1 MSNRITAILISIST
15 ILAFS
20 SSGRSQ
26 NADIQ
31 RRAGYIYGYMNTLTA
46 NLWEC
51 ADFDKQNAVA
61 YVNAFDQ
68 YIKEVQP
75 VANRVV
81 MIISTEARRSGASSE
96 DVSKALV
103 DAKRMAAEP
112 AAEARQRD
120 PAGFL
125 VMCRARLAASS
136 RHLLDFRPLR
146 EAFPDHMRA
155 IDEWK

>member
-20 SSGRSQ
+20 SSGSSQ
-26 NADIQ
+26 NTDIQ

-51 ADFDKQNAVA
+51 ADFD
-61 YVNAFDQ
+61 
-68 YIKEVQP
+68 
-75 VANRVV
+75 
-81 MIISTEARRSGASSE
+81 
-96 DVSKALV
+96 SKALV

-125 VMCRARLAASS
+125 VMCCARLVASS